1 MKVRS
6 NAFYTLGSWLSPFT
20 DQIQITIGAKHEK
33 ISRIFAW
40 HLIMQIIQSYILV
53 LHLGCDEE
61 EENNNIS
68 DNKGLAKILLYKP
81 ELMK

>member
-1 MKVRS
+1 
-6 NAFYTLGSWLSPFT
+6 
-20 DQIQITIGAKHEK
+20 
-33 ISRIFAW
+33 
-40 HLIMQIIQSYILV
+40 MQIIQSYILV